1 MAMADYGALLKIN
14 NEFVNKNKNLFMDM
28 KEAVGFELE
37 KTTYSDNKNININN
51 NYFVYAGCK
60 DLLLCFYKTFFHVVS
75 NGKLIRTYVGND
87 FKYETL
93 LVKNTSIKVE
103 HLDNDWIMEKLEVDK
118 DMKEYLSKKKWAR
131 YVKRIGEVNRKRPL
145 KYKTQRYI
153 VTWEHAGNKYEVIFG
168 YGIDPNKEV
177 WDDIKYKSYE
187 FTDKERVI
195 INKWFE

>member
-1 MAMADYGALLKIN
+1 MAMIDYGALLKIN
-14 NEFVNKNKNLFMDM
+14 DEFINKNENLFMDM
-28 KEAVGFELE
+28 KEAVGFVLE
-37 KTTYSDNKNININN
+37 KATYLDKDININD
-51 NYFVYAGCK
+51 NYFIYAGSK
-60 DLLLCFYKTFFHVVS
+60 DLLLCFYKTWFLIIS
-75 NGKLIRTYVGND
+75 NGKVIREYSGND
-87 FKYETL
+87 FNSEKL
-93 LVKNTSIKVE
+93 FIKDISITVA
-103 HLDNDWIMEKLEVDK
+103 HLDNDWIIDKLEVDE
-118 DMKEYLSKKKWAR
+118 DMKGCLRKKKWLK